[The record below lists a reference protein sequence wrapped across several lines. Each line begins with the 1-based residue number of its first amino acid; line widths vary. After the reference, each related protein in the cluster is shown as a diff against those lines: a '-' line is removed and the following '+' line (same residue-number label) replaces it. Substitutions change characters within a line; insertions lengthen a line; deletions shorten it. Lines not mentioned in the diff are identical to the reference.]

1 MRLRPVDIYGSRR
14 VKSRSLEAKAWF
26 MARTISSESKQPA
39 ATRSPG
45 GGART
50 SPVTLAA
57 KRFRAGSA
65 AARRTARPDKPPAW
79 FKSAPI
85 ILAAD
90 ANVDDAIFIIISA
103 CRDHWQKNMPA
114 AVNARLPEGLHQV
127 RVGLRRLRSAL
138 TAFKKYV
145 PEPQRAWLNAEAKW
159 LLSQLGP
166 ARDLDVV
173 IQDLAEPF
181 AERVS
186 ENAELAQL
194 MRAARAAQTRAHQ
207 AAARTLQG
215 ARAMRFT
222 GRLEAWLTGHGWRTS
237 GDEKVRD
244 SRAVSVTDFSR
255 RFLNRRLRNL
265 RADYND
271 IEALTVEERHE
282 LRIAVKKTRYGVE
295 FFQALLPAKRAQRFN
310 GVLKD
315 LQDNLG
321 HLNDIDVAK
330 RTIDMLVND
339 AASGAERRQIAAG
352 GSTISTW
359 HENAAAEAAP
369 KTAKLWRKL
378 KKVPSF

>member
-1 MRLRPVDIYGSRR
+1 
-14 VKSRSLEAKAWF
+14 
-26 MARTISSESKQPA
+26 MARTVSSESKQPS

-45 GGART
+45 TGART
-50 SPVTLAA
+50 SSVTLGA
-57 KRFRAGSA
+57 KRFSAGSQIT
-65 AARRTARPDKPPAW
+65 RKTAQPDKPSAW
-79 FKSAPI
+79 FKSAPVV
-85 ILAAD
+85 LD
-90 ANVDDAIFIIISA
+90 ANASVDDAIFVIITA

-138 TAFKKYV
+138 TAFKKYI
-145 PEPQRAWLNAEAKW
+145 PETQRAWLNAEAKW

-166 ARDLDVV
+166 ARDLDVF

-194 MRAARAAQTRAHQ
+194 MRVARAAQTRAHQ

-215 ARAMRFT
+215 ARAMRFD
-222 GRLEAWLTGHGWRTS
+222 GRLEAWLTGHEWRNS
-237 GDEKVRD
+237 SDEKVRD
-244 SRAVSVTDFSR
+244 SRSVSAADFSR
-255 RFLNRRLRNL
+255 RLLNRRLRNL

-271 IEALTVEERHE
+271 IEALTVDERHE
-282 LRIAVKKTRYGVE
+282 MRIAVKKTRYGAE
-295 FFQALLPAKRAQRFN
+295 FFQALLPVKRAQRFS
-310 GVLKD
+310 GVLTD

-339 AASGAERRQIAAG
+339 ASSGTERRQIAAG
-352 GSTISTW
+352 GSSISAW
-359 HENAAAEAAP
+359 HKNAAAEAAP

-378 KKVPSF
+378 KKIPSF